1 MKKLIWINDI
11 GTDKLTVGAFAKSE
25 DDCEK
30 IVTGFLALLN
40 KSEQTAKL
48 FTIAILNGINAS
60 ESDIAELK
68 RIFDGHIE
76 TIKNNGN
83 GVESTDNPAGNPGL

>member
-11 GTDKLTVGAFAKSE
+11 GEDKLEVGAFSKSS

-30 IVTGFLALLN
+30 IVTGLLTLLN
-40 KSEQTAKL
+40 KSEQTATL
-48 FTIAILNGINAS
+48 FTIAMLNGINAS
-60 ESDIAELK
+60 ESDIKELK

-76 TIKNNGN
+76 TIKNK
-83 GVESTDNPAGNPGL
+83 E

>member
-83 GVESTDNPAGNPGL
+83 GVESTDNPA